1 MKTSHFPTAKVPII
15 GEGYVAQGFPFI
27 PLILLGSG
35 FIFVY
40 YQVIWMM
47 IVQWWTDEMYSY
59 CFLVPFVSFY
69 MIWVRRASLYG
80 IHRYSNSGWGIFTL
94 LLGLIM
100 LLTGYA
106 GEISALKQLS
116 IIPVITGIILLMF
129 GSFFL
134 SRIWISVAYLLF
146 MLPIWEFITDRL
158 HFPFQTLSVNIG
170 VAIVGSLGIPAYKHG
185 VYLELPNVTLEVA
198 RACSGIN
205 YLIAVAALGIPMAH
219 LFLDRWSKKILLL
232 ASAILIAVL
241 ANGLRVSLIGILSYY
256 GVTKEIHGPSH
267 ILHGLFVSGVGYGAI
282 FGGLWLMSGNGFR
295 TQGVPSQA
303 YHGQFIGS
311 VTSKR
316 NLLRITIWISAI
328 VLFILTGSY
337 INFYKINPVPL
348 KTDFKLFPDR
358 IEQWTG
364 TDIPP
369 NSFLVNSSEADGS
382 LSRIYRLVS
391 GHEAIVNISYFESQN
406 HKKKLVTFDY
416 ERTQLHQV
424 AMKTHVT
431 IAQNKQIV
439 INKAIRN
446 SETGSSLVFFWYDI
460 NGRIITDRFMAKMY
474 NLWDFLISRKNNGAI
489 IIVSFKLD
497 DKNDPET
504 FMLRGTRFI
513 SALHS
518 KLDVYIP

>member
-1 MKTSHFPTAKVPII
+1 MKATHISMKNASIVEKRFV
-15 GEGYVAQGFPFI
+15 YQGFPVI

-80 IHRYSNSGWGIFTL
+80 IQRYSNGRLGIFAL

-106 GEISALKQLS
+106 GQISAIQQLS
-116 IIPVITGIILLMF
+116 IIPVITGIILLIF
-129 GSFFL
+129 GLFFL
-134 SRIWISVAYLLF
+134 RKIWISVAYLLF

-158 HFPFQTLSVNIG
+158 HFPFQTLSANIG
-170 VAIVGSLGIPAYKHG
+170 VALVGSLGIPAYKHG
-185 VYLELPNVTLEVA
+185 VYLELPNITLEVA

-219 LFLDRWSKKILLL
+219 LFLDRWIKKMFLV
-232 ASAILIAVL
+232 ASAIMIAVF

-256 GVTKEIHGPSH
+256 GITKEIHGPSH
-267 ILHGLFVSGVGYGAI
+267 ILHGLFVSFVGYGAI
-282 FGGLWLMSGNGFR
+282 FGGLWLMSGNRLR

-303 YHGQFIGS
+303 DHKQFIDS
-311 VTSKR
+311 VILKR
-316 NLLRITIWISAI
+316 NSLRISILISAI
-328 VLFILTGSY
+328 VLFILIGSY

-348 KTDFKLFPDR
+348 KADFKLFPDR

-364 TDIPP
+364 TDMSP
-369 NSFLVNSSEADGS
+369 NSLLANSSEADGV
-382 LSRIYRLVS
+382 LSRMYRLAS
-391 GHEAIVNISYFESQN
+391 GHEAIVNISYFASQN
-406 HKKKLVTFDY
+406 YKKKLVTFDH
-416 ERTQLHQV
+416 ERTQLHQA
-424 AMKTHVT
+424 AMKAHVT
-431 IAQNKQIV
+431 IAQNEQIV
-439 INKAIRN
+439 VNKIIRT
-446 SETGSSLVFFWYDI
+446 SETGSSLIFFWYDI
-460 NGRIITDRFMAKMY
+460 NGRIIRDRFMAKMY
-474 NLWDFLISRKNNGAI
+474 NVWDILISRKNNGAI
-489 IIVSFKLD
+489 IVVSFKLD
-497 DKNDPET
+497 DNNDPESA
-504 FMLRGTRFI
+504 MLRGTRFI
-513 SALHS
+513 SVLHS